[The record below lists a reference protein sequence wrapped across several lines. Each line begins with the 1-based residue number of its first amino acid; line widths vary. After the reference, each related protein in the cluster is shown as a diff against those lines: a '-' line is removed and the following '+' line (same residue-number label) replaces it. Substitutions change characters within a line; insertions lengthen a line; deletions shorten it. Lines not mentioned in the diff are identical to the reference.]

1 MYVDWVLI
9 TYLDQSELLL
19 KRTGT
24 FEDHLITSIEINEEN
39 NLIKASVD
47 NENIVSYPMANMI
60 SYTYSRLH
68 EIE

>member
-24 FEDHLITSIEINEEN
+24 FEDHPITSIERNEKN
-39 NLIKASVD
+39 T
-47 NENIVSYPMANMI
+47 NEGCC
-60 SYTYSRLH
+60 
-68 EIE
+68 